1 MHASEAFVNGAGE
14 QPRADRRE
22 TGNLD
27 LLNTLLS
34 GAAAVQPGKPA
45 VQPGKRSADERQAE
59 EESKQEPATK
69 PGGFQNDPND
79 PTNPNEVRERH
90 LKKVKTVNRP

>member
-34 GAAAVQPGKPA
+34 GAAAG
-45 VQPGKRSADERQAE
+45 
-59 EESKQEPATK
+59 
-69 PGGFQNDPND
+69 
-79 PTNPNEVRERH
+79 
-90 LKKVKTVNRP
+90 

>member
-22 TGNLD
+22 NGNHD

-59 EESKQEPATK
+59 EESTQEPATK
-69 PGGFQNDPND
+69 QVASKMIPMILRTRTRCGSG
-79 PTNPNEVRERH
+79 T
-90 LKKVKTVNRP
+90 